1 LQELVRIRPLTE
13 SSAQNEL
20 GVADAAEIAQVDD
33 LGTAGSSEP
42 AVALNERQ
50 LRRLVEDDVGPAED
64 PVAATVAEVMDASVE
79 APEPAEIGAA
89 RDRAQDQP
97 ALPLASPV
105 GRRLKRA
112 IDVVGSLALL
122 GALSPVLAVCATAV
136 RRSSPG
142 PILFRQKRI
151 GENGRAIVMLKF
163 RTMYVDADQS
173 VHQAY
178 VKKLIAG
185 EADARDSANGAV
197 FKLVGDAR
205 VTPVGRWLR
214 RLSLDELPQLIN
226 VLRGDMSLVG
236 PRPPLPYEVEHYKP
250 RALLR
255 LRAKPGITGLWQVS
269 GRSRTTFEEMI
280 DLDLQYIER
289 WSIRLDLSILF
300 RTIPVV
306 LFPDGH

>member
-1 LQELVRIRPLTE
+1 MA
-13 SSAQNEL
+13 S
-20 GVADAAEIAQVDD
+20 
-33 LGTAGSSEP
+33 
-42 AVALNERQ
+42 
-50 LRRLVEDDVGPAED
+50 RR
-64 PVAATVAEVMDASVE
+64 
-79 APEPAEIGAA
+79 
-89 RDRAQDQP
+89 
-97 ALPLASPV
+97 

-151 GENGRAIVMLKF
+151 GEDGRPIVMLKF
-163 RTMYVDADQS
+163 RTMFVDADQS

-185 EADARDSANGAV
+185 QADARDSANGAV

-236 PRPPLPYEVEHYKP
+236 PRPPLPYEVEHYQP

-289 WSIRLDLSILF
+289 WSMRLDFSILF